1 MAAQPTEVMV
11 FGVPTT
17 GGSTGPAEPS
27 DVAGRADPI
36 GFADREDELFDA
48 LDESIDDRR
57 VNLRVY
63 ETPDLSELVR
73 RLPDAPFAGLHLVA
87 HGLDGG
93 SIAVDFGFGDR
104 RSREVVPVAM
114 EAALADRQLRF
125 AVLNVC
131 NSKPL
136 AEALRAHVDC
146 VIGVDDVLRF
156 ETASLFN
163 RPFYEA
169 LARGESVGR
178 AFAHARSVVINNP
191 LWANRIELFERE
203 PGAAA
208 LVPFP
213 AAEPPPVEGPAD
225 VFIIGGERHRRA
237 IRRLKGHLAPA
248 TTFSVVVDLGPGMVF
263 DEVAPDQIETARLVI
278 VLVGEKD
285 ARGHYEA
292 EDIVRTIERRCGR
305 GRVSFFPVS
314 LPGHDPR
321 RDGMPYGLARVVGV
335 QVPPPA
341 DFAAAAAA
349 IRRVLRRLPPR

>member
-1 MAAQPTEVMV
+1 MAAQTTELMV
-11 FGVPTT
+11 FGVPT
-17 GGSTGPAEPS
+17 GE
-27 DVAGRADPI
+27 PI
-36 GFADREDELFDA
+36 GFADREDELFAA
-48 LDESIDDRR
+48 LDEAIDDRR

-73 RLPDAPFAGLHLVA
+73 RLPDAPFTGLHLVA

-93 SIAVDFGFGDR
+93 SIAVDFGFGAE
-104 RSREVVPVAM
+104 RSREVVPAAM
-114 EAALADRQLRF
+114 EAALADRKLRF

-131 NSKPL
+131 DSKPL

-146 VIGVDDVLRF
+146 VIGVDAVLRH

-178 AFAHARSVVINNP
+178 AFAHARSAVANNP
-191 LWANRIELFERE
+191 LWARNIELFERE
-203 PGAAA
+203 DGIAGTI
-208 LVPFP
+208 VPLP
-213 AAEPPPVEGPAD
+213 AAEPPPVQGPPD
-225 VFIIGGERHRRA
+225 VCIIGGERHLQA

-263 DEVAPDQIETARLVI
+263 DEVAPDQLEAARLVI
-278 VLVGEKD
+278 VLVGAKD
-285 ARGHYEA
+285 ERGHYEA

-305 GRVSFFPVS
+305 GRVTFFPVS

-335 QVPPPA
+335 KVAPPA
-341 DFAAAAAA
+341 DFARAAAE
-349 IRRVLRRLPPR
+349 ISRVLRRMPAR